1 MMMMMTMCVRARAR
15 ACTFGV
21 NLVCTCAH
29 MYMEVYAYMCMCI
42 YMQLCM
48 YVGTLISIHI
58 DPHTSEPFFG
68 TSHSQAR
75 LACYRQLLAD
85 ALSLTADALPL
96 TRMPL
101 VQAHRSAEHEKRPA
115 SILFNLN
122 PKPQTL
128 NPKPQTGAQQKGVQ
142 AVSKKRSL

>member
-1 MMMMMTMCVRARAR
+1 
-15 ACTFGV
+15 
-21 NLVCTCAH
+21 
-29 MYMEVYAYMCMCI
+29 MEVYVYMCMCI
-42 YMQLCM
+42 YMHLCM

-58 DPHTSEPFFG
+58 DPHTSEPFFC

-96 TRMPL
+96 TRIPL

-115 SILFNLN
+115 SSVEKALVV
-122 PKPQTL
+122 
-128 NPKPQTGAQQKGVQ
+128 TGPCSCESLAYLARQSEMCIT
-142 AVSKKRSL
+142 AV